1 MKMGDQ
7 QTILII
13 DDELQIRR
21 FLRFSL
27 EANDYQVLEACN
39 GKEGLYLAAMQR
51 PDLIILDLG
60 LPDIDGKEVLQQ
72 IRQWSKIP
80 VIVLSV
86 RSDENEKV
94 TCFNFG
100 ADDYVTKP
108 FSTMELCARLRV
120 ALRHAN
126 KEIEDPVFVN
136 GTLSVDLV
144 NRVVKI
150 NSLTIQ
156 LSPTEYDLLI
166 YFIKNAGKV
175 LTHRMIMKE
184 IWGPHRTEESHYL
197 RVYMRQIRRKL
208 ESDPSQ
214 PTLFITE
221 PGVGYRMVVLE

>member
-1 MKMGDQ
+1 MKMGEKQ
-7 QTILII
+7 SILII

-27 EANDYQVLEACN
+27 EANDYNVIESAN
-39 GKEGLYLAAMQR
+39 GKDGLYQAAMQR

-72 IRQWSKIP
+72 IRQWNKTP

-94 TCFNFG
+94 TCFDLG

-108 FSTMELCARLRV
+108 FSTMELCARLKV

-126 KEIEDPVFVN
+126 KDIKDPVFVN
-136 GTLSVDLV
+136 GPLTVDLI
-144 NRVVKI
+144 NRNVKI
-150 NSLTIQ
+150 NSNLIQ
-156 LSPTEYDLLI
+156 LSPTEYDLLV
-166 YFIKNAGKV
+166 YFVKNVGKV
-175 LTHRMIMKE
+175 LTHRTIMKE

-221 PGVGYRMVVLE
+221 PGVGYRMVIFE

>member
-1 MKMGDQ
+1 MSDKQ
-7 QTILII
+7 SILII

-27 EANDYQVLEACN
+27 EANDYDVMESCN
-39 GKEGLYLAAMQR
+39 GKEGLYQAAMQR
-51 PDLIILDLG
+51 PDLIVLDLG

-72 IRQWSKIP
+72 LRQWSKIP

-86 RSDENEKV
+86 RNDENEKV
-94 TCFNFG
+94 TCFDLG

-108 FSTMELCARLRV
+108 FSTMELCARLKV

-126 KEIEDPVFVN
+126 KDIADPVFVN
-136 GTLSVDLV
+136 GPLSVDLISRTVKV
-144 NRVVKI
+144 NSVM
-150 NSLTIQ
+150 IQ

-166 YFIKNAGKV
+166 YFIKNVGKV

-184 IWGPHRTEESHYL
+184 IWGPLRTEENHYL

-208 ESDPSQ
+208 EADPSE
-214 PTLFITE
+214 PTLFVTE
-221 PGVGYRMVVLE
+221 PGVGYRMVILE

>member
-1 MKMGDQ
+1 MNEK

-13 DDELQIRR
+13 DDKLQIRR

-27 EANDYQVLEACN
+27 EANEFSVIEACN
-39 GKEGLYLAAMQR
+39 GKDGLYQAAMQR
-51 PDLIILDLG
+51 PDLVVLDLG

-80 VIVLSV
+80 IVVLSV
-86 RSDENEKV
+86 RNDENEKV
-94 TCFNFG
+94 LCFDYG

-108 FSTMELCARLRV
+108 FSTKELCARLKV

-126 KEIEDPVFVN
+126 SEIEEPVFVN
-136 GTLSVDLV
+136 GPLSVDLV
-144 NRVVKI
+144 SRTVRI
-150 NSLTIQ
+150 SNSVIQ

-166 YFIKNAGKV
+166 LFIKNVGKV

-184 IWGPHRTEESHYL
+184 IWGPHRTEENHYL

-208 ESDPSQ
+208 ETDPSQ
-214 PTLFITE
+214 PTLFVTE
-221 PGVGYRMVVLE
+221 PGVGYRMVIIE

>member
-1 MKMGDQ
+1 MTMNEK

-27 EANDYQVLEACN
+27 EASEFSVIEACN
-39 GKEGLYLAAMQR
+39 GKDGLYQAAMQR
-51 PDLIILDLG
+51 PDLVVLDLG

-80 VIVLSV
+80 IVVLSV
-86 RSDENEKV
+86 RDDENEKV
-94 TCFNFG
+94 LCFDYG

-108 FSTMELCARLRV
+108 FSTKELCARLKV

-126 KEIEDPVFVN
+126 SEIEEPVFVN
-136 GTLSVDLV
+136 GPLSVDLV
-144 NRVVKI
+144 NRTVKI
-150 NSLTIQ
+150 NDSIIQ

-166 YFIKNAGKV
+166 LFIKNVGKV

-184 IWGPHRTEESHYL
+184 IWGPHRTEENHYL

-208 ESDPSQ
+208 ETDPSQ
-214 PTLFITE
+214 PTLFVTE
-221 PGVGYRMVVLE
+221 PGVGYRMVIIE

>member
-1 MKMGDQ
+1 MNEK

-27 EANDYQVLEACN
+27 EASEFSVIEACN
-39 GKEGLYLAAMQR
+39 GKDGLYQAAMQR
-51 PDLIILDLG
+51 PDLVILDLG

-80 VIVLSV
+80 IVVLSV
-86 RSDENEKV
+86 RNDENEKV
-94 TCFNFG
+94 LCFDYG

-108 FSTMELCARLRV
+108 FSTKELCARLKV
-120 ALRHAN
+120 ALRHASS
-126 KEIEDPVFVN
+126 EIEEPVFVN
-136 GTLSVDLV
+136 GPLTVDLV
-144 NRVVKI
+144 SRTVKI
-150 NSLTIQ
+150 NDSVIQ

-166 YFIKNAGKV
+166 LFIKNVGKV

-184 IWGPHRTEESHYL
+184 IWGPHRTEENHYL

-208 ESDPSQ
+208 ETDPSQ
-214 PTLFITE
+214 PTLFVTE
-221 PGVGYRMVVLE
+221 PGVGYRMVIIE

>member
-1 MKMGDQ
+1 MSEK

-27 EANDYQVLEACN
+27 EANEYSVIEACN
-39 GKEGLYLAAMQR
+39 GKDGLYQAAMQR

-72 IRQWSKIP
+72 IRQWSKTP

-86 RSDENEKV
+86 RNDENEKV
-94 TCFNFG
+94 TCFDYG

-108 FSTMELCARLRV
+108 FSTKELCARLKV

-126 KEIEDPVFVN
+126 SDIEDPVFIN
-136 GTLSVDLV
+136 GSLSVDLV
-144 NRVVKI
+144 NRNVKI
-150 NSLTIQ
+150 NNTAIQ
-156 LSPTEYDLLI
+156 LSPTEYDLLV
-166 YFIKNAGKV
+166 FFVKNVGKV
-175 LTHRMIMKE
+175 LTHRTIMRE
-184 IWGPHRTEESHYL
+184 IWGPHRTEENHYL

-208 ESDPSQ
+208 ETDPSE
-214 PTLFITE
+214 PTLFVTE
-221 PGVGYRMVVLE
+221 PGVGYRMTAFE

>member
-1 MKMGDQ
+1 MSEKQ
-7 QTILII
+7 SILII

-27 EANDYQVLEACN
+27 EANDYNVIESPN
-39 GKEGLYLAAMQR
+39 GKDGLYQAAMQR

-72 IRQWSKIP
+72 IRQWNKTP

-86 RSDENEKV
+86 RNDEHEKV
-94 TCFNFG
+94 TCFDLG

-108 FSTMELCARLRV
+108 FSTMELCARLKV

-126 KEIEDPVFVN
+126 KDIKEPVFVN
-136 GTLSVDLV
+136 GPLSVDLV
-144 NRVVKI
+144 NRNVKVNNQLI
-150 NSLTIQ
+150 A

-166 YFIKNAGKV
+166 YFVKNVGKV

-214 PTLFITE
+214 PTIFVTE
-221 PGVGYRMVVLE
+221 PGVGYRMVIFE